1 MKIIRNPA
9 IEKSAHAFRVA
20 AVAIGILAITAFSSL
35 ALSCEPHEQKEH
47 YEQGAVDVLVYCV
60 NNGSISAG
68 DLVIVCLRGQKM

>member
-1 MKIIRNPA
+1 MKAIRNPA

-20 AVAIGILAITAFSSL
+20 AAVIALLTLAFSSL